1 MSFTAEVKDE
11 LSRVEGACELCEVAE
26 LSALVRVCGTLT
38 FHGSGRYSIRIAT
51 ETGAV
56 ARTVIKLT
64 HKIFNLETTLTVRRS
79 VLHKT
84 RNYLIE
90 IPEQDGLEEALVRM
104 GVLVLGRGLS
114 SGIAARVVARPC
126 CRAAYLRGAFMAGG
140 FIADPRGD
148 FHLEI
153 AVTGEEFADDL
164 MELLDDEGITTR
176 VNHRRGA
183 YALYLKSFDDVI
195 SLLSVLGATRTAQA
209 VRKPGPFDRRGRRPD
224 RAHRGRQTRPRPGRP
239 AARRARVL
247 RDAPGP
253 PGAVPARARSRVRPT
268 AVQVG
273 PVPSPAAPPGHRWRE
288 GPRACHRLGGAQV
301 KESKRRPCDWV
312 EAFERPLRRVQPC
325 LACAQPYSQ

>member
-183 YALYLKSFDDVI
+183 
-195 SLLSVLGATRTAQA
+195 
-209 VRKPGPFDRRGRRPD
+209 
-224 RAHRGRQTRPRPGRP
+224 
-239 AARRARVL
+239 
-247 RDAPGP
+247 
-253 PGAVPARARSRVRPT
+253 
-268 AVQVG
+268 
-273 PVPSPAAPPGHRWRE
+273 
-288 GPRACHRLGGAQV
+288 
-301 KESKRRPCDWV
+301 
-312 EAFERPLRRVQPC
+312 
-325 LACAQPYSQ
+325 

>member
-11 LSRVEGACELCEVAE
+11 LSRVEGTCELCEVAE

-90 IPEQDGLEEALVRM
+90 IPEQKGLEQALIQM

-153 AVTGEEFADDL
+153 AVTGDEFADDL
-164 MELLDDEGITTR
+164 VELLDDENITAR
-176 VNHRRGA
+176 VNRRRGS
-183 YALYLKSFDDVI
+183 YAIYLKSFDDIVRFLGVI
-195 SLLSVLGATRTAQA
+195 GARRTARAVENVRVMKSVKNDVNRRVNAEIANQA
-209 VRKPGPFDRRGRRPD
+209 RSTGAAADQLELIDEVEREIGFDELPPAL
-224 RAHRGRQTRPRPGRP
+224 RAFCE
-239 AARRARVL
+239 ARRAHPDLSLRDLGNAMRPPLSKSALYHRVL
-247 RDAPGP
+247 RLE
-253 PGAVPARARSRVRPT
+253 
-268 AVQVG
+268 QLVG
-273 PVPSPAAPPGHRWRE
+273 
-288 GPRACHRLGGAQV
+288 
-301 KESKRRPCDWV
+301 RRK
-312 EAFERPLRRVQPC
+312 
-325 LACAQPYSQ
+325 